1 MQRTFVP
8 DEALTPTHSILLDP
22 ASRHSERSTSGA
34 ESLGT
39 SQTRYDL
46 FRNQDEPELYC
57 AVPED
62 QPAPAFLHSDRW
74 QVAGQMDESGATPL
88 GFDREA
94 AKIGIRLNGF
104 YLFVAFSPI
113 RKLRSDGMLGVLENR
128 KNASYHQRCQGF

>member
-8 DEALTPTHSILLDP
+8 DEALTSTHSILLDQ

-39 SQTRYDL
+39 SQIRYNL
-46 FRNQDEPELYC
+46 FRNWHEPELYC

-62 QPAPAFLHSDRW
+62 RPAPAFLQSARW
-74 QVAGQMDESGATPL
+74 QVAGQMDESGTTPL

-94 AKIGIRLNGF
+94 AKIAIRLNGF
-104 YLFVAFSPI
+104 YLFVAFSPL
-113 RKLRSDGMLGVLENR
+113 RKLRSDGLLAALENR
-128 KNASYHQRCQGF
+128 KSHSLHQPSQGF

>member
-8 DEALTPTHSILLDP
+8 DEALTPTHSILLDLD
-22 ASRHSERSTSGA
+22 SRHSERSTSGA

-39 SQTRYDL
+39 SQTRYNL
-46 FRNQDEPELYC
+46 FRNGHEPELYC

-62 QPAPAFLHSDRW
+62 RPAPAFLQSDRW

-88 GFDREA
+88 GFDWEA

-104 YLFVAFSPI
+104 YLFVAFRPV
-113 RKLRSDGMLGVLENR
+113 RKLRSDGLLAALENR
-128 KNASYHQRCQGF
+128 KNAT